1 MQKDYVS
8 ATVASRLN
16 LISDLNNVLLLEVNV
31 SATIGLEFKIEELN
45 ETLTWNL
52 VNNWN
57 DFYLNDINV
66 DNSTYPNIQV
76 ERLKA
81 MITASFRS
89 MSPNYRFFKIG
100 LNLSDT
106 SIYIFRYI
114 ENTGILIVGDEEPI
128 IRRNL
133 NEMKESELS
142 KLQKKRFSF
151 LA

>member
-1 MQKDYVS
+1 MQRDYVS
-8 ATVASRLN
+8 ATAASRLN

-31 SATIGLEFKIEELN
+31 SATIGLEFKIEVLN
-45 ETLTWNL
+45 DTLSWNL

-100 LNLSDT
+100 LNLSD
-106 SIYIFRYI
+106 IYIFRYI
-114 ENTGILIVGDEEPI
+114 ENTGILIVGSKEHI

-142 KLQKKRFSF
+142 KLQKKRLSF